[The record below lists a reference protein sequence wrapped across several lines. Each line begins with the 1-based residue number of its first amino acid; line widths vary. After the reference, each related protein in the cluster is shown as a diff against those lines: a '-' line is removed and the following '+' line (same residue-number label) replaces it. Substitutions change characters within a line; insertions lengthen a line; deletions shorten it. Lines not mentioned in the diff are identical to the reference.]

1 MLDTKY
7 MASITPLKE
16 LINSSVLGDI
26 DKILDKEPFPSVKIG
41 SYFILFYTYYQVL
54 YFYFKINKENCEYS
68 NKNEKLHEAGYDAY
82 LTGYCY
88 LRMLHY
94 LKSFNSSKN
103 LIDFYINKYL
113 NLNKYLLKIKYL
125 NHN

>member
-41 SYFILFYTYYQVL
+41 SYFILFYY
-54 YFYFKINKENCEYS
+54 YFKSFIIVLKLIKKIVNTRIRTRNCM
-68 NKNEKLHEAGYDAY
+68 KLVM
-82 LTGYCY
+82 T
-88 LRMLHY
+88 
-94 LKSFNSSKN
+94 
-103 LIDFYINKYL
+103 LI
-113 NLNKYLLKIKYL
+113 
-125 NHN
+125 

>member
-41 SYFILFYTYYQVL
+41 SYFYFILFLFQVL
-54 YFYFKINKENCEYS
+54 YFYFKIN
-68 NKNEKLHEAGYDAY
+68 
-82 LTGYCY
+82 
-88 LRMLHY
+88 
-94 LKSFNSSKN
+94 
-103 LIDFYINKYL
+103 
-113 NLNKYLLKIKYL
+113 
-125 NHN
+125 

>member
-41 SYFILFYTYYQVL
+41 SYFIFFIVISSLILLF
-54 YFYFKINKENCEYS
+54 
-68 NKNEKLHEAGYDAY
+68 
-82 LTGYCY
+82 
-88 LRMLHY
+88 
-94 LKSFNSSKN
+94 
-103 LIDFYINKYL
+103 
-113 NLNKYLLKIKYL
+113 
-125 NHN
+125 